1 MKKIRKI
8 IEKQT
13 LEPPCID
20 VQPYVKRILEIYGNK
35 VKGIFMYGSMLS
47 SHTASSTSFPD
58 FFVITDGYRHVFRR
72 WSHRLTSYV
81 LPPHVYHLRVNNN
94 QYCKYNLI
102 SLCRL
107 QRETSRLALDIYI
120 LGRFSKRVCLIYA
133 RDKASEQLLLECC
146 TNAMVNVVYW
156 TLRGMNKEFD
166 ETEFTLACLNIS
178 YAGEMRI
185 EAASKVRSLFYAEE
199 KFYKNIYPYLLR
211 NLSLAQKI
219 AEPHN
224 NKFILRSPFVLI
236 WLRRQHLKWFLLQ
249 SQIRGIL
256 RWPKFLLP

>member
-1 MKKIRKI
+1 
-8 IEKQT
+8 
-13 LEPPCID
+13 
-20 VQPYVKRILEIYGNK
+20 
-35 VKGIFMYGSMLS
+35 
-47 SHTASSTSFPD
+47 
-58 FFVITDGYRHVFRR
+58 
-72 WSHRLTSYV
+72 
-81 LPPHVYHLRVNNN
+81 
-94 QYCKYNLI
+94 
-102 SLCRL
+102 
-107 QRETSRLALDIYI
+107 
-120 LGRFSKRVCLIYA
+120 
-133 RDKASEQLLLECC
+133 
-146 TNAMVNVVYW
+146 MVNVVYW

-256 RWPKFLLP
+256 RWPKFLFTVDDWVEIMLAKIKRTKGIDIELTAVQRRHPLIFGWGHFFRLLRAGAIGSSPKSSDKKSLLNK